1 MKRSMYGKV
10 TLVTFLILIAQIA
23 FTQVREKR
31 EASNFTELSESDTFV
46 IEWSM
51 GGTESLEIKVN
62 EQYINDVIS
71 QARGGKLIIG
81 LEENRNMCRMKE
93 SPRA

>member
-81 LEENRNMCRMKE
+81 LEETEIC
-93 SPRA
+93 AG

>member
-31 EASNFTELSESDTFV
+31 EASNFTELSVSDAFV

>member
-1 MKRSMYGKV
+1 MYGKV